1 MSSNAR
7 AAETDAAPDP
17 ELAGV
22 AMRAIRDVMPLYL
35 PTIPFS
41 LVLGVAITESAM
53 PTAVGYSSNLMFAGA
68 SQLATVTLAGTAT
81 WLTLVITA
89 SVINLRHVMYSAAM
103 SVHFREQP
111 TWFRWVGSFVLIDQM
126 FALTVNRTDLAPNVW
141 RRYYMGAGFFLLAA
155 WIIGVTLGM
164 AVGSAIP
171 TEWRLDVTPA
181 VMFGGLVVM
190 GISTRPTAAAA
201 ITGAAVCFAC
211 LDIPNNGGILLGAMA
226 GVTAGFFTDR
236 ALSRRPPPSVES
248 PS

>member
-1 MSSNAR
+1 
-7 AAETDAAPDP
+7 
-17 ELAGV
+17 
-22 AMRAIRDVMPLYL
+22 MRSIRDVMPLYL

-53 PTAVGYSSNLMFAGA
+53 PTAIGYSSNLMFAGA

-103 SVHFREQP
+103 SVHFRDQP

-141 RRYYMGAGFFLLAA
+141 RRYYMGAGVFLLVA
-155 WIIGVTLGM
+155 WIVGVTVGM

-190 GISTRPTAAAA
+190 GISTRPAAAAA

-211 LDIPNNGGILLGAMA
+211 LEHPEQRRHPARCHRRR
-226 GVTAGFFTDR
+226 DR
-236 ALSRRPPPSVES
+236 RLPHRPGERDSPPPEGRRRERRS
-248 PS
+248 PRSPPSWSSRSSPTRHVPV